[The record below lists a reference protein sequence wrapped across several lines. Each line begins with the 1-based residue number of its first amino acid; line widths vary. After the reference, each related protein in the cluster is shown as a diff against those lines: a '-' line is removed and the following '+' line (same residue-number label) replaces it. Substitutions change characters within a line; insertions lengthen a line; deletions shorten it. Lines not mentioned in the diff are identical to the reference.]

1 VGGRRGSRG
10 IGIGTIFVNLLSFN
24 PLLSRVEADE
34 TELD

>member
-1 VGGRRGSRG
+1 MGRGRRGTG